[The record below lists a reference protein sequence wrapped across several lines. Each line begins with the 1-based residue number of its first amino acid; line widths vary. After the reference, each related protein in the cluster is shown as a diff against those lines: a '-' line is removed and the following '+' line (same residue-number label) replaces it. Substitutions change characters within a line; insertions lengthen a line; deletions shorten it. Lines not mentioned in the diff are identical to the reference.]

1 MLTEDEIGKGYE
13 VSKDRVIPI
22 TDEYLAELP
31 LPTAKAIEIVAF
43 IPADQVDTVQHGA
56 GSYYLTA
63 DGPVAS
69 KPYVLLRET
78 LDRNVKV
85 AVAKS
90 ALCGRE
96 RLGLQRPLG
105 DALLLSSLRP
115 PASTGAT
122 RSAPPPSSPRPRPS

>member
-1 MLTEDEIGKGYE
+1 MDGAVLTENEIGKGYE
-13 VSKDRVIPI
+13 VSKGRGIPI
-22 TDEYLAELP
+22 TDEYLAEMP

-43 IPADQVDTVQHGA
+43 VPADQVDAVQHGA

-69 KPYVLLRET
+69 KPYVLLREA

-90 ALCGRE
+90 ALRGRE
-96 RLGLQRPLG
+96 RLGLLRPLG
-105 DALLLSSLRP
+105 DALLLSSPRPRP

-122 RSAPPPSSPRPRPS
+122 RSGARSR